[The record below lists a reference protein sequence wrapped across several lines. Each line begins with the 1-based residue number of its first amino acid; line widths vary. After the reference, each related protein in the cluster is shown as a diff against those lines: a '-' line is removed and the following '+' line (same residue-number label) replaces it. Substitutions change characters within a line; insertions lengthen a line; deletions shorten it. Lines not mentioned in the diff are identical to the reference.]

1 MRSQLITLLLLLSS
15 ITRIKPLERHDDIT
29 YGSFGSYLSSSEIQE
44 YLETYEA
51 THENARVF
59 SYGKSLKNVS
69 LWGICIGETCNNSSI
84 SRPQALFTSLIH
96 SREPMALMALT
107 DGRRTEVA
115 PRSALPRQGRA
126 LRSAWRC
133 LCGFPLPAARAAERR
148 AAPPKR
154 AAAARTSR
162 AAPTEYKV

>member
-44 YLETYEA
+44 YLETYKA
-51 THENARVF
+51 THENVIDVRVF
-59 SYGKSLKNVS
+59 SYGKSLKNAS

-96 SREPMALMALT
+96 SREPMALMALISFMDRLDSRFREDSIET
-107 DGRRTEVA
+107 LLKSRTIWI
-115 PRSALPRQGRA
+115 LP
-126 LRSAWRC
+126 L
-133 LCGFPLPAARAAERR
+133 LNLLIFYV
-148 AAPPKR
+148 K
-154 AAAARTSR
+154 
-162 AAPTEYKV
+162 K